1 MNPIVP
7 SLVAGVKIKG
17 KLRKDI
23 AENQL
28 VQMLTDRIRACFP
41 QGLVTLR
48 NDLSLLLLLARCVKN
63 SGKKYKFDLSEI
75 VCKCYVVLFP
85 GTSVQELEVIDQHLS
100 VLIDNGLVKRLTL
113 LQRTYHSLFS
123 NQKNE

>member
-7 SLVAGVKIKG
+7 SLVAGVKIRG
-17 KLRKDI
+17 KLRQDI
-23 AENQL
+23 AEQQL
-28 VQMLTDRIRACFP
+28 VQMLCDRIRTCFP
-41 QGLVTLR
+41 QGLATLR

-63 SGKKYKFDLSEI
+63 SAKKYKFDLAEV
-75 VCKCYVVLFP
+75 VCKCYVSLFP

-100 VLIDNGLVKRLTL
+100 VLIDNGLVKRLSI

-123 NQKNE
+123 SRKNE